1 MNSLDYNNLDEEDK
15 DIISFIILRTGLL
28 IRNGSPECCDIY
40 EDHLD
45 ICTDNEAIIRI
56 QGWRNIDIESGQVYY
71 NMILMKPGYDT
82 PDKPVEFI

>member
-1 MNSLDYNNLDEEDK
+1 MNYDNLSDDDR
-15 DIISFIILRTGLL
+15 DIIQFIILRTGLL
-28 IRNGSPECCDIY
+28 IRNGSPECCTIS

-56 QGWRNIDIESGQVYY
+56 QGWRNIDITSGQVYY
-71 NMILMKPGYDT
+71 NMVLMKPGYNT